1 MKVIAVLMLV
11 GAAVFVAANTDI
23 DFSFHQGS
31 DAAASG
37 THSSEVQEVL
47 DVVAAGTNVQA
58 ERDGRAMRQ
67 LLDHASAHGL
77 RQHGPAIARR
87 LEHDTAF
94 LHGAVTDMDVST
106 TVGRDCQLRT
116 LSLLQRQR
124 RLLRRF
130 VTDLASRPAA
140 VAAHRLSTGSARLQQ
155 WYGHQL
161 DACIAGAS
169 PDDHAALQAA
179 LFNG

>member
-1 MKVIAVLMLV
+1 VKVIAVLMLV
-11 GAAVFVAANTDI
+11 GAAVFVAAHTDI
-23 DFSFHQGS
+23 DFSFHQGT

-37 THSSEVQEVL
+37 THSAEVQEVL

-77 RQHGPAIARR
+77 RRRGPAIARR
-87 LEHDTAF
+87 LDHDTAV
-94 LHGAVTDMDVST
+94 LHGAVTHMNVST
-106 TVGRDCQLRT
+106 TIGRDCQLRT
-116 LSLLQRQR
+116 LGFLARQR

-130 VTDLASRPAA
+130 VTDLASRTAA
-140 VAAHRLSTGSARLQQ
+140 AAARRLSTESARLQQ

-161 DACIAGAS
+161 DACIADAS
-169 PDDHAALQAA
+169 PDDRAALQAA